1 MTRTDLDYRSTRP
14 PINIMGEL
22 KEGYELVEESTWRGK
37 KYYIQRRESNFPY
50 FILVLLIALIMWLF
64 STNDKVEPA
73 SNAKEAPKTAL
84 RR

>member
-37 KYYIQRRESNFPY
+37 KYYIQRRESNFSY
-50 FILVLLIALIMWLF
+50 FILVLVIALIVWLF
-64 STNDKVEPA
+64 SSNDKVESA
-73 SNAKEAPKTAL
+73 SHAKEVPKTAL